1 MSVLYVTQW
10 LYDLSNLVR
19 TLSKDTLAVIS
30 DLNLRDEYA
39 SLEPKA
45 LLREVAKILAKNEV
59 KAILLVDKG
68 QREVVGI
75 MTEQRFLQACATG
88 ADPAKTTASKFM
100 STNVLR
106 LLSDTP
112 IQTARNLIDKHQPD
126 AVIALNPDRKFR
138 GYLSPADYRQLKAPT
153 SSFQEEEEEVDEY
166 DMPVEEEEEIDTS
179 SPDSNLI
186 VKLYVSHD
194 GSGIG
199 NIYSDECPD
208 GNPKVVGRWGPVF
221 QETIWKIIQELAKQQ
236 LNGKGEITAYSIGEN
251 GLSIY
256 TNQSM
261 SQFEISLEN
270 LLQNLRTELGS
281 GQEGPVIWAEDGAE
295 ILLHNSQIKIESS
308 DGILSVDLP
317 IFCDQIMTEGKSQRV
332 IK

>member
-1 MSVLYVTQW
+1 M
-10 LYDLSNLVR
+10 
-19 TLSKDTLAVIS
+19 SKDVLAVIS

-59 KAILLVDKG
+59 KVILLVDKS

-126 AVIALNPDRKFR
+126 AVIALNSDRKFR
-138 GYLSPADYRQLKAPT
+138 GYLSPADYRQLEAST
-153 SSFQEEEEEVDEY
+153 SSLEEQEEEVDEY
-166 DMPVEEEEEIDTS
+166 DLPVEEDEEIDTS
-179 SPDSNLI
+179 SPDSNLTI
-186 VKLYVSHD
+186 KFHVSHD

-221 QETIWKIIQELAKQQ
+221 QETIWKIIQELAKGQ
-236 LNGKGEITAYSIGEN
+236 LKGKGEIAAYSIGES

-256 TNQSM
+256 TNQST
-261 SQFEISLEN
+261 SQFEISLDD
-270 LLQNLRTELGS
+270 LLQELRIELGS
-281 GQEGPVIWAEDGAE
+281 GQEGPVIWVEDGAE
-295 ILLHNSQIKIESS
+295 ILLYNSQIKIESS

-317 IFCDQIMTEGKSQRV
+317 ILCDQIKTEQISRRA
-332 IK
+332 IS

>member
-1 MSVLYVTQW
+1 MSDGHIAQW
-10 LYDLSNLVR
+10 LYRLSSLVV
-19 TLSKDTLAVIS
+19 TLSKDALAVIS

-59 KAILLVDKG
+59 KVILLVDKS

-88 ADPAKTTASKFM
+88 ADPAKTTASEFM

-126 AVIALNPDRKFR
+126 AVIALNSDRKFR
-138 GYLSPADYRQLKAPT
+138 GYLSPADYRQLESST
-153 SSFQEEEEEVDEY
+153 SSFEEQEEEVDE
-166 DMPVEEEEEIDTS
+166 EEEGIDTG

-221 QETIWKIIQELAKQQ
+221 QETIWKIIQELAKGQ
-236 LNGKGEITAYSIGEN
+236 LKGKGEIAAYSIGES

-256 TNQSM
+256 TNQST

-281 GQEGPVIWAEDGAE
+281 GQEGPVIWVEDGAE
-295 ILLHNSQIKIESS
+295 ILLYNSQIKIESS

-317 IFCDQIMTEGKSQRV
+317 IFCDQIMTEGKSRRA
-332 IK
+332 IS

>member
-1 MSVLYVTQW
+1 MSDGHIAQW
-10 LYDLSNLVR
+10 LYRLSSLVV
-19 TLSKDTLAVIS
+19 TLSKDALAVIS

-59 KAILLVDKG
+59 KVILLVDKS

-88 ADPAKTTASKFM
+88 ADPAKTTASEFM

-126 AVIALNPDRKFR
+126 AVIALNSDRKFR
-138 GYLSPADYRQLKAPT
+138 GYLSPADYRQLESST
-153 SSFQEEEEEVDEY
+153 SSFEEQEEEVDE
-166 DMPVEEEEEIDTS
+166 EEEGIDTG

-256 TNQSM
+256 TNQST

-295 ILLHNSQIKIESS
+295 ILLYNSQIKIESS

-317 IFCDQIMTEGKSQRV
+317 IFCDQIMTEGKSRRA
-332 IK
+332 IS

>member
-1 MSVLYVTQW
+1 MSVLYITQW

-59 KAILLVDKG
+59 KAILLVDKS

-126 AVIALNPDRKFR
+126 
-138 GYLSPADYRQLKAPT
+138 
-153 SSFQEEEEEVDEY
+153 
-166 DMPVEEEEEIDTS
+166 
-179 SPDSNLI
+179 LI
-186 VKLYVSHD
+186 VPEIEELFT
-194 GSGIG
+194 GLI
-199 NIYSDECPD
+199 
-208 GNPKVVGRWGPVF
+208 VF
-221 QETIWKIIQELAKQQ
+221 FIIIVLFFVLHARDKINTEIIINLVLKFFIKQ
-236 LNGKGEITAYSIGEN
+236 I
-251 GLSIY
+251 
-256 TNQSM
+256 
-261 SQFEISLEN
+261 
-270 LLQNLRTELGS
+270 
-281 GQEGPVIWAEDGAE
+281 
-295 ILLHNSQIKIESS
+295 
-308 DGILSVDLP
+308 
-317 IFCDQIMTEGKSQRV
+317 
-332 IK
+332 